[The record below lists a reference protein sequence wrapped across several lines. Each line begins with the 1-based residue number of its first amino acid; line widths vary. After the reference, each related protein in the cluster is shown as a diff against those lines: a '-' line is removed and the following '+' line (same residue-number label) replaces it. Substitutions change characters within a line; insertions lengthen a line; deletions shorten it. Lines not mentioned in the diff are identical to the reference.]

1 MRYWSHLQP
10 PFLEMTM
17 SEKTATSPK
26 TQENEIQ
33 VEKPA
38 TKEEA
43 RKQILRI
50 SSSLRA
56 GGGEIDP
63 RGGTDV

>member
-1 MRYWSHLQP
+1 
-10 PFLEMTM
+10 M